1 MLTGVEQSINMTHQI
16 NKRKNA
22 MSLLQQYK
30 NADVVGFS
38 FSPIHYQEEKI
49 MQDEPEFKSIDAP
62 KIEGDFVLSWE
73 GETIVGDLDY
83 IFNWIAGHYLHV
95 HEYSKD
101 GAVINLEVHD
111 FETIWYEALSP
122 VTANQYKDEE

>member
-1 MLTGVEQSINMTHQI
+1 MTHQI

-62 KIEGDFVLSWE
+62 KIEGDFVLSWD
-73 GETIVGDLDY
+73 GETIVGDIDY
-83 IFNWIAGHYLHV
+83 IFNYIGSKDLHV
-95 HEYSKD
+95 HD
-101 GAVINLEVHD
+101 CTQNGVMVNLEIHN
-111 FETIWYEALSP
+111 FKTIWYEVLSP
-122 VTANQYKDEE
+122 VTANQYKESE